1 MRVILFTT
9 SKFWQRCL
17 EEFMDVFIFN
27 DLTYWLPI
35 LALEMLRLLTVVK
48 QTSLVTVNGLTNLLT
63 LLTLQAFYSMT
74 LLEHTALTG
83 LHWYK
88 RFTGLIKDEKS
99 ILLAVT
105 FVPILYQHMDRIT
118 NSGQQKK
125 FVLLKGKANNSW
137 NELVTKLTI

>member
-88 RFTGLIKDEKS
+88 RFTGLIKDETS

>member
-88 RFTGLIKDEKS
+88 RFTGLIKDETS

-118 NSGQQKK
+118 NSVMIVGRKIYLI
-125 FVLLKGKANNSW
+125 VPCS
-137 NELVTKLTI
+137 

>member
-48 QTSLVTVNGLTNLLT
+48 QTSLVTINGLTNLLT

-88 RFTGLIKDEKS
+88 RFTGLIKDETS

-125 FVLLKGKANNSW
+125 FVLLKGKANNRW

>member
-35 LALEMLRLLTVVK
+35 LALQMLRLLTVVK

>member
-88 RFTGLIKDEKS
+88 RFTGLIKDETS

-118 NSGQQKK
+118 KQWATEK
-125 FVLLKGKANNSW
+125 
-137 NELVTKLTI
+137 IRPP

>member
-63 LLTLQAFYSMT
+63 LLTLQAFYSMA
-74 LLEHTALTG
+74 LPEHTALTG

-88 RFTGLIKDEKS
+88 RFTDLIKDETS

-105 FVPILYQHMDRIT
+105 SVPIFYQHMDRIT

>member
-88 RFTGLIKDEKS
+88 RFTGLIKDETS

-137 NELVTKLTI
+137 NELVTKLTL

>member
-88 RFTGLIKDEKS
+88 RFTGLIKDETS

-125 FVLLKGKANNSW
+125 FVLLKGKANNRW

>member
-48 QTSLVTVNGLTNLLT
+48 QTSLVTVNGLSNLLT

-88 RFTGLIKDEKS
+88 RFTGLIKDETS

>member
-48 QTSLVTVNGLTNLLT
+48 QTSLVTVNGLKNLLT

-88 RFTGLIKDEKS
+88 RFTGLIKDETS